1 MSGSYMFSGVC
12 CSGVSQRVSSAN
24 EMCGF
29 GLGSGSGSGSS
40 ANEMCGWAVECFSQD
55 RKEITWMDLD
65 DVREVKGGR

>member
-55 RKEITWMDLD
+55 RKD